1 MKSQRKQLEAELRKQ
16 VNRLLATLVS
26 QQRQVSKSVKLSA
39 YQVSATLFFSFHFHN
54 ETFFLECETGLMQ
67 NAAFRVRVL
76 PLVSF
81 R

>member
-26 QQRQVSKSVKLSA
+26 QERQVSKSAKLSA

-54 ETFFLECETGLMQ
+54 QTFFWNEKL
-67 NAAFRVRVL
+67 A
-76 PLVSF
+76 
-81 R
+81 

>member
-26 QQRQVSKSVKLSA
+26 QERQVSKSAKLSA

-54 ETFFLECETGLMQ
+54 QTFFWNENL
-67 NAAFRVRVL
+67 A
-76 PLVSF
+76 
-81 R
+81 